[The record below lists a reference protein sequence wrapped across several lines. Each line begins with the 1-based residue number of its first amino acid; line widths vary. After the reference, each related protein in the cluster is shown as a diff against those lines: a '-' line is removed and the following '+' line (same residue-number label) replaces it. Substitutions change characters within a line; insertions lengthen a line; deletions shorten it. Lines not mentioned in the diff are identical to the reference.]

1 MLSRSILRALLFVG
15 ALSLTTSVTLAGG
28 NERPEA
34 EQQEEV
40 FSQSIQKLTGRA
52 AKNPVY
58 SHIYGAE
65 FMTEKE
71 RCEYLLKLDGM
82 KTKSERD
89 AFRAQHRKAIDE
101 RRKKIGG

>member
-1 MLSRSILRALLFVG
+1 MNDWRPNNKKRYSANPFRNLREGRQKTLSIPIF
-15 ALSLTTSVTLAGG
+15 
-28 NERPEA
+28 
-34 EQQEEV
+34 
-40 FSQSIQKLTGRA
+40 
-52 AKNPVY
+52 VY
-58 SHIYGAE
+58 SHIYGVE